1 MPSLDGHAI
10 GRIKI
15 PGSQIGRLTRIE
27 VCSAIATL
35 TVIAATALI
44 VCLH

>member
-1 MPSLDGHAI
+1 MPSLDGHAV
-10 GRIKI
+10 GGIKI